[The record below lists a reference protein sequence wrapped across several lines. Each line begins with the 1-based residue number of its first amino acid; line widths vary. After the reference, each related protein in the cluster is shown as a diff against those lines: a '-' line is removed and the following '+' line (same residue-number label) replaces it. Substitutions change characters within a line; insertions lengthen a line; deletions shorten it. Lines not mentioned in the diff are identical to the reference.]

1 MPLIHFTSCY
11 HLCNVGCAV
20 QCLLSVF
27 ITNLCNCFILL
38 FVFALCINLVIDDL
52 YLSNEIH
59 DATEFLTLAVVTVYG
74 VV

>member
-1 MPLIHFTSCY
+1 MPLIRFTSCY
-11 HLCNVGCAV
+11 HLCNVDCAV

-27 ITNLCNCFILL
+27 ITNLCNCLVLL
-38 FVFALCINLVIDDL
+38 FVLALCINLVIDDL

-74 VV
+74 V